1 MLYYLRWNCFDDVEM
16 DVILKLLLKFFR
28 LLILDLFFFY
38 DEDLEYDGEVLS
50 FVVLLFFEYIFLLL
64 LLLLFL
70 FLLLVL
76 LLFLLM
82 LKGFL
87 LLFLFFFENSY

>member
-16 DVILKLLLKFFR
+16 DVILKLLLKF
-28 LLILDLFFFY
+28 LLILDLFFFLY
-38 DEDLEYDGEVLS
+38 EEDLEYDGEVLS